1 MFERF
6 TDRARKVMALAN
18 QEAQRFNHEYIGTEH
33 ILLGLVQ
40 EGSGVGA
47 NVLKN
52 LGVDLAKVR
61 RAVEKQVTPGQEM
74 PAMGKLPQTPRAKKV
89 IELAIIEAREMD
101 HNYIGTE
108 HLTLGL
114 LGEEDGVAATVMRD
128 LGLDRQQIRDEIHK
142 LLGTGMDVEDE
153 GATASAPH
161 DAEREAQRLTDL
173 MCSADANEYVKRL
186 LAELS
191 HLATK
196 RLTDV
201 YLTLAGRIR
210 VEYRI
215 AKNLT
220 EVDPPADRL
229 APAIAAM
236 LKHTACMDPRR
247 CDIPQEGAI
256 KSATDDGPT
265 LRVTAVPID
274 RGEFIISHVEK

>member
-33 ILLGLVQ
+33 ILLGLIK

-52 LGVDLAKVR
+52 LGVDLNKVR
-61 RAVEKQVTPGQEM
+61 QAVERRVTPGEEM
-74 PAMGKLPQTPRAKKV
+74 VAVGKLPQTPRAKKV
-89 IELAIIEAREMD
+89 IELAIVEAREMN

-128 LGLDRQQIRDEIHK
+128 LGLDRQQLRDEVHK
-142 LLGTGMDVEDE
+142 LLGTGMDVQDE
-153 GATASAPH
+153 SIPLAPSP
-161 DAEREAQRLTDL
+161 AEPPTPADFEKLIQSPEAQQ
-173 MCSADANEYVKRL
+173 YVGRL
-186 LAELS
+186 LGEVVSLGA
-191 HLATK
+191 K

-201 YLTLAGRIR
+201 YLTLAGHVR
-210 VEYRI
+210 VQYRI
-215 AKNLT
+215 AGNVT
-220 EVDPPADRL
+220 EVDPPVKRL
-229 APAIAAM
+229 APAIAAQ
-236 LKHTACMDPRR
+236 LRDLAN
-247 CDIPQEGAI
+247 ISSVGSNVPQEGAI
-256 KSATDDGPT
+256 ENFCDSGLT

-274 RGEFIISHVEK
+274 GGNVIVIHVEK